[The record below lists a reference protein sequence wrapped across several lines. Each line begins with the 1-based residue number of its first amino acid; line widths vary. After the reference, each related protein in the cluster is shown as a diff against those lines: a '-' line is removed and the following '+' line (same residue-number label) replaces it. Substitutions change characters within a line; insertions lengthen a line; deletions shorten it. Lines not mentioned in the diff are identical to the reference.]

1 MRPNA
6 ITELEHIVAWY
17 ATTVYGRW
25 EGPGQVPFY
34 CDRQQIGHFAVDP
47 AALAAGD
54 DDALFQLF
62 VALAMYQSRRDVDIM
77 AIQRTMARRA
87 ATAMVAPDRLRL
99 LVETSRCELLS
110 RASGFDEHCSVR
122 RDLARD
128 RATCDQRPRTPCHVK
143 DATMAIRRMGDMGMI
158 PTSAWLH
165 LRDDGGGLNAQLAR
179 VSTGLRDAGT
189 RAEAMVTYLAGFRR
203 VGTKLATMFVS
214 MLATPALAP
223 GYTPWSPF
231 VDGSQLVVVDAN
243 VIRVVDALAPRIPK
257 TMRARAA
264 WLRKQAKR
272 IDLRRFRADWPQTS
286 PRLVQQA
293 IYWFRSKSNR
303 SARGDTCAR
312 CHLRACPFHDAMPA
326 TQRS

>member
-6 ITELEHIVAWY
+6 ISELEHIVAWY
-17 ATTVYGRW
+17 AATVYGRW
-25 EGPGQVPFY
+25 EGPDRVPFY
-34 CDRQQIGHFAVDP
+34 CDPQQVGHFAVDP

-62 VALAMYQSRRDVDIM
+62 VTLAMYQSRRDVDIM
-77 AIQRTMARRA
+77 AIQRAMARRA
-87 ATAMVAPDRLRL
+87 ATAMTAPYRLRM
-99 LVETSRCELLS
+99 LVEASRCELLH
-110 RASGFDEHCSVR
+110 RAAAFDETCSVR
-122 RDLARD
+122 RDFARD
-128 RATCDQRPRTPCHVK
+128 RATCDLRPRTPCHVK

-165 LRDDGGGLNAQLAR
+165 LREDGGGLNAQLAR
-179 VSTGLRDAGT
+179 VSSGLRDAGA
-189 RAEAMVTYLAGFRR
+189 RAEAMVAYLAGFRR

-223 GYTPWSPF
+223 GYTPWAPF
-231 VDGSQLVVVDAN
+231 VDGNRLVVIDAN
-243 VIRVVDALAPRIPK
+243 VIRVVDVLAPRIAK

-264 WLRKQAKR
+264 WLRKLANR
-272 IDLRRFRADWPQTS
+272 IDLRRFRDDWPRRS

-303 SARGDTCAR
+303 SARGDTCRA
-312 CHLRACPFHDAMPA
+312 CHLRTCPFHDSMPA
-326 TQRS
+326 AQRS